1 MCARPRSTTCSND
14 EADRPTMIS
23 CGRESNESMQ
33 TLRRANF
40 VSLPA
45 LLTLIVTVVAAI
57 SNFGHAFPLPGRVD
71 TQAQYHRIIN
81 SFSVLHAGLGMT
93 DYPGPQPAH
102 IPKAYAVLLM
112 AELNRAIH
120 TQVQLSARGRFAGE
134 WLLDNSDLNRNGITG
149 WGVPAAWD
157 AYGDG
162 TVNPENTEY
171 TISTAIVVKALMDW
185 EGTDPQ
191 APRDRIRA
199 TIAAALT
206 PYLDLEIRSPAGLF
220 PYSLHPNDRKFDT
233 FNPAAYLAG
242 QMQRWSRTLP
252 IGARR
257 QRAIEAADATVNAL
271 LAHKQL
277 DAAGGWYWHYSIQER
292 VPNDLAHAGYVI
304 EGLREY
310 AAAGGQLAAGIDVG
324 SIHRHLN
331 SFLDPSAGVMRGWP
345 LFRTDVKDP
354 ARLYDI
360 GMGLYLAATAQPR
373 MVTVERSFLENVA
386 RYRRADGRFM
396 IRPARP
402 DGSPVVSNRKAI
414 IREYECYLLYGLSH
428 SIYGPSTGSR

>member
-1 MCARPRSTTCSND
+1 LNALSASVGEPRRCANLILSESSQPLCR
-14 EADRPTMIS
+14 ADSVP
-23 CGRESNESMQ
+23 
-33 TLRRANF
+33 
-40 VSLPA
+40 LPA
-45 LLTLIVTVVAAI
+45 LLALMVAIVALLP
-57 SNFGHAFPLPGRVD
+57 NFGHAFPLRGTAD
-71 TQAQYHRIIN
+71 GQAQYVRIIN
-81 SFSVLHAGLGMT
+81 SFSVLHPGLGMT

-112 AELNRAIH
+112 AELNRANY
-120 TQVQLSARGRFAGE
+120 TQVRLSTRGRFAGE
-134 WLLDNSDLNRNGITG
+134 WLLDNADLNRNGIAG

-199 TIAAALT
+199 TVAAALT
-206 PYLDLEIRSPAGLF
+206 PYLDPEMRSPAGLF
-220 PYSLHPNDRKFDT
+220 PYSLHTNDRKFDT

-242 QMQRWSRTLP
+242 QMQRWSRMAP
-252 IGARR
+252 IGPIR
-257 QRAIEAADATVNAL
+257 QRAIEAADSTVKAL
-271 LAHKQL
+271 LAHKQV
-277 DAAGGWYWHYSIQER
+277 DATDGWYWHYSIQER
-292 VPNDLAHAGYVI
+292 VPNDLAHAGYII

-310 AAAGGQLAAGIDVG
+310 AAAGGRLAAGIDVG
-324 SIHRHLN
+324 AIHRHLN
-331 SFLDPSAGVMRGWP
+331 SFLDPMSGAIRGWP
-345 LFRTDVKDP
+345 IFRSDVKDS

-373 MVTVERSFLENVA
+373 MVNMERAFLSNA
-386 RYRRADGRFM
+386 SRYRRADGRFM
-396 IRPARP
+396 IRPARS
-402 DGSPVVSNRKAI
+402 DGAPVVSNRKAI

-428 SIYGPSTGSR
+428 FSYGRSAGGPRGAGGD